1 MAIDP
6 ICGMTVDPATAAGQY
21 EYKGVTYYFCAK
33 SCLETFKAD
42 PERAL
47 RSEAPGLITL
57 GKTSSIP
64 MMPHSPADQGG
75 HLDPV
80 CGMTVRAEDAAGSYV
95 HEGKT
100 YYFCSPNCL
109 AKFRQDPS
117 DFLTPPAQ
125 RIIKPAAV
133 PPGSKVEYI

>member
-21 EYKGVTYYFCAK
+21 EYQGATYYFCAK

-47 RSEAPGLITL
+47 RPVAPALMTI
-57 GKTSSIP
+57 GKPSAIP
-64 MMPHSPADQGG
+64 MMPHRPAADGG

-80 CGMTVRAEDAAGSYV
+80 CGMTVRPEDAAGSYV

-100 YYFCSPNCL
+100 TTFVRRTASPS
-109 AKFRQDPS
+109 FVRI
-117 DFLTPPAQ
+117 PP
-125 RIIKPAAV
+125 PF
-133 PPGSKVEYI
+133 